1 MVDKLLAQLPRER
14 MLGVVLNR
22 SDEQLES
29 SDYYYQ
35 KRNYRRPEVMAG
47 EERLQLVDE
56 AETEVAIAS

>member
-1 MVDKLLAQLPRER
+1 

-22 SDEQLES
+22 ADEQLES

-35 KRNYRRPEVMAG
+35 KRNYRQPEIAPA

-56 AETEVAIAS
+56 VETEVAIAS